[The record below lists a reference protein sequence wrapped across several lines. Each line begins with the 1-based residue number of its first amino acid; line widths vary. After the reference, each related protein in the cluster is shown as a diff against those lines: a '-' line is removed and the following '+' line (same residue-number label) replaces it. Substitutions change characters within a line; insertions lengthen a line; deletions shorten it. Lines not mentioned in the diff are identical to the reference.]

1 MDLNRERIDISR
13 RVDFSPLENKSI
25 LMTGATGFVGSWLQ
39 EGLRA
44 ASYQGVKYS
53 TLLLDHEAFSYW
65 MNGNYSTHMDYII
78 HLAPTFG
85 PKLEER
91 FQKCTPGTLFF
102 ASSGAVYHKEMNQ
115 YGIGKKHAEGDLMRM
130 GFPVKV
136 ARMFAFCG
144 PYLRPDNFAIGNFVR
159 NAWNGVPLEVFGD
172 GSTIRTYMYGADL
185 SVWLWNII
193 LRGKVNGIYN
203 VGSEQ
208 EITLSALA
216 HKVANIVNPMSVVKY
231 TNPDFY
237 ERAPRYVPDT
247 WDTRLEL
254 GVAETYDLDYQI
266 ARYAEWMY
274 DQII

>member
-25 LMTGATGFVGSWLQ
+25 LMTGATGFVGMWLR

-65 MNGNYSTHMDYII
+65 MNGGFKQHYDYII
-78 HLAPTFG
+78 HLAPPFN
-85 PKLEER
+85 PKIEQR
-91 FQKCTPGTLFF
+91 FKDCTPDMLFF

-115 YGIGKKHAEGDLMRM
+115 YGIGKLHAENDLMAM
-130 GFPVKV
+130 GFHVKI

-193 LRGKVNGIYN
+193 LYGQVNGIYN
-203 VGSEQ
+203 VGSEKQ
-208 EITLSALA
+208 ITLGALA
-216 HKVANIVNPMSVVKY
+216 HRVASIVNPMSVVQFVKP
-231 TNPDFY
+231 NFW
-237 ERAPRYVPDT
+237 ERAPKYVPDT
-247 WDTRLEL
+247 SMTRAELHLE
-254 GVAETYDLDYQI
+254 ETYDLDYQI
-266 ARYAEWMY
+266 AKYAEWMY
-274 DQII
+274 ETL